1 MAGQLL
7 PAPAAPA
14 TGLPPAAV
22 ARAEKT
28 AADFEAMAIGQM
40 LQPMFDTVDLS
51 HSLFGGGDAEKTWQ
65 PMLITEMS
73 KMIASHGG
81 LGIARPVL
89 QEMLRLQEGKPSGG
103 GGAGGA
109 ATFGSSF
116 SPQSAAP
123 MEARP

>member
-7 PAPAAPA
+7 PAPAAP
-14 TGLPPAAV
+14 TTRLPPAAV

-28 AADFEAMAIGQM
+28 AGDFEAMAIGQM

-89 QEMLRLQEGKPSGG
+89 QEMLRLQEAKQSGT
-103 GGAGGA
+103 GGA
-109 ATFGSSF
+109 AGAATIGSSF
-116 SPQSAAP
+116 SPQSAVP
-123 MEARP
+123 MEARQ

>member
-7 PAPAAPA
+7 SAPAAP
-14 TGLPPAAV
+14 TTSLPPAAV

-28 AADFEAMAIGQM
+28 AADFEAMALGQM

-89 QEMLRLQEGKPSGG
+89 QEMLRLQEAKQV
-103 GGAGGA
+103 GAGATGGA

-116 SPQSAAP
+116 SRQSSGP

>member
-1 MAGQLL
+1 MAL
-7 PAPAAPA
+7 
-14 TGLPPAAV
+14 
-22 ARAEKT
+22 
-28 AADFEAMAIGQM
+28 GQM

-89 QEMLRLQEGKPSGG
+89 QEMLRLQEAKQG
-103 GGAGGA
+103 GGAGAA
-109 ATFGSSF
+109 ATLASSF
-116 SPQSAAP
+116 SRQAPAP